1 MFRTLLA
8 AITVTALLVSSALPA
23 YAEYYHR
30 GGGYGYGGGGGWH
43 GGRWNGGDG
52 ATLGLGLGL
61 GLLGGA
67 LARLPTIQHPIT
79 QHPATPLLQSPHHL
93 VLVRSISA
101 ILPICSHVPGS
112 MATGGPVNDLKSI
125 PSKSE

>member
-1 MFRTLLA
+1 MLNTTTEEEATGTA
-8 AITVTALLVSSALPA
+8 AGEDGMVDVGTVEAEPLLVSV
-23 YAEYYHR
+23 
-30 GGGYGYGGGGGWH
+30 
-43 GGRWNGGDG
+43 
-52 ATLGLGLGL
+52 LGSGC
-61 GLLGGA
+61 
-67 LARLPTIQHPIT
+67 LAGHWLRLPTIQST
-79 QHPATPLLQSPHHL
+79 LLRSTRLRLRPCSNRPHHL

>member
-1 MFRTLLA
+1 MLNTTTEEEATGTA
-8 AITVTALLVSSALPA
+8 AGEDGMVDLGTVETEP
-23 YAEYYHR
+23 
-30 GGGYGYGGGGGWH
+30 
-43 GGRWNGGDG
+43 
-52 ATLGLGLGL
+52 TLGLGLGL

-67 LARLPTIQHPIT
+67 LATAPYYPAPYLRSTRLRPC
-79 QHPATPLLQSPHHL
+79 SNRPHHL

>member
-1 MFRTLLA
+1 MVGVG
-8 AITVTALLVSSALPA
+8 TVETEPLLVSV
-23 YAEYYHR
+23 
-30 GGGYGYGGGGGWH
+30 
-43 GGRWNGGDG
+43 
-52 ATLGLGLGL
+52 LGSGC
-61 GLLGGA
+61 
-67 LARLPTIQHPIT
+67 LAGHWLRLPTIQHPLRST
-79 QHPATPLLQSPHHL
+79 RLRLRPCSNRPHHL

>member
-1 MFRTLLA
+1 MVEVGAMVMGMAWWRLERWRRSGSWSRSWARVAWRGIGYGSLLSSTLLRS
-8 AITVTALLVSSALPA
+8 T
-23 YAEYYHR
+23 
-30 GGGYGYGGGGGWH
+30 
-43 GGRWNGGDG
+43 
-52 ATLGLGLGL
+52 
-61 GLLGGA
+61 
-67 LARLPTIQHPIT
+67 RLRLRPC
-79 QHPATPLLQSPHHL
+79 SNRPHHL